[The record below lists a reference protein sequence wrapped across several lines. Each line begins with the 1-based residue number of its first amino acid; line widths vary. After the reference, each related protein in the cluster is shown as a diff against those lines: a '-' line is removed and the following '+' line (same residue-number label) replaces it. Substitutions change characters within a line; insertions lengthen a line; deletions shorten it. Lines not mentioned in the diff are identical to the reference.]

1 MGGGA
6 VNLSSLVAA
15 FRPGALVSVQVPR
28 MLADVPR
35 FSEIVLRMPLRR
47 YQREPLRAIMQSI
60 LKRQGLE
67 FLLVFPRQSGKNEA
81 VAHLL
86 VYLLNLY
93 RRWGG
98 NIIYGATGTGLG
110 LGIERL
116 EARLDNAWNL
126 GQWTRKARPD
136 RRGLDDAQVVFLSTN
151 PTATARGQTAHHLLI
166 IDEAQDA
173 SSSHIE
179 AVFSPMRAAYNA
191 TAVYIGTVKLTTDFL
206 WQKKQQLER
215 AQAEDGIQR
224 VFLVKPDEVIRENSY
239 YHDFLKAQVA
249 AHGRQHPIIASEYYL
264 EPIDGSG
271 GLFPPRRRALMRGA
285 HARQRH
291 PQPGAL
297 YVATI
302 DVAGED
308 EAATDPLARLAH
320 PGRDYT
326 VATIFQVIQPAPGAA
341 APGPTYHAVDVFV
354 DHGSKHFEEVPGK
367 PALVQRLVAFLEHWH
382 VAHLVVDESGVGL
395 GLTSWLKAAFGE
407 QRVTG
412 LNFGGAGAKAAL
424 GAAFLALV
432 ETGRFHYWTQDD
444 DHDTDAFW
452 FWKQVKACT
461 YEVPP
466 DGRFDRDL
474 RWSVPA
480 SHRTDTPTGSRLTHD
495 DRLLSAALVAHL
507 DRKLADGSLLLGSG
521 ASAVVPAADPLSEL
535 SFQRGE
541 AW

>member
-1 MGGGA
+1 MNPG
-6 VNLSSLVAA
+6 SLVAA
-15 FRPGALVSVQVPR
+15 FRPGALVSNQVTR
-28 MLADVPR
+28 MLADVSR

-47 YQREPLRAIMQSI
+47 YQREPLRAIMQSL

-93 RRWGG
+93 RRTGG
-98 NIIYGATGTGLG
+98 NVIYG
-110 LGIERL
+110 GIGANLTVGIDRL
-116 EARLDNAWNL
+116 EARLDNPWNT
-126 GQWTRKARPD
+126 GHWRKRSRPD
-136 RRGLDDAQVVFLSTN
+136 RRSLDNAQVIFLSTS
-151 PTATARGQTAHHLLI
+151 PLARTRGHTAHHLLV

-173 SSSHIE
+173 SASHVE

-191 TAVYIGTVKLTTDFL
+191 TAVYIGTVKLTTDLL
-206 WQKKQQLER
+206 WQKKVQLER
-215 AQAEDGIQR
+215 AQAEDGMQR
-224 VFLVKPDEVIRENSY
+224 VFMVTPGEVTRENPFYS
-239 YHDFLKAQVA
+239 DFLDAQVA
-249 AHGRQHPIIASEYYL
+249 AHGRQHPIIACEYYL

-271 GLFPPRRRALMRGA
+271 GLFPLRRRALMRGS
-285 HARQRH
+285 HPRQRH
-291 PQPGAL
+291 PQPGTL

-326 VATIFQVIQPAPGAA
+326 VATIFQVIQPAPGTA
-341 APGPTYHAVDVFV
+341 APGPNYHAVDVFV
-354 DHGSKHFEEVPGK
+354 DHGSKHFEDVPGQ
-367 PALVQRLVAFLEHWH
+367 PALVQRLVAFLEHWR

-395 GLTSWLKAAFGE
+395 GLTSWLRAACGE

-412 LNFGGAGAKAAL
+412 LSFAGVGAKAAL

-432 ETGRFHYWTQDD
+432 ETRRFRYWTHDD
-444 DHDTDAFW
+444 PPDDDAFW
-452 FWKQVKACT
+452 FWSQVEACT
-461 YEVPP
+461 YDLPP
-466 DGRFDRDL
+466 DGRFERDL

-480 SHRTDTPTGSRLTHD
+480 SHRTDTPTGSRPTHD

-507 DRKLADGSLLLGSG
+507 DRKLADGSLLLGSA
-521 ASAVVPAADPLSEL
+521 ASAVVPAADPLADL